1 MSPTGHDK
9 IQLKDVLNFFD
20 YEKVRADMRG
30 RVIDLKRV
38 RRVPVG
44 EHLSFVF
51 ENRDTVLFQVQ
62 EMCRVER
69 ITADA
74 RVQDEIDVYNALL
87 PGPGELSATL
97 FIEITDKAQI
107 QAVLDRFIG
116 IDAWGIDAG
125 GIDAGGI
132 DVGPTVWIQVGR
144 EFAVPGEFEAGH
156 SDQEKGKLSAVH
168 FVRFAFPPEAVR
180 AFASSPVHL
189 VVDHPAVRARV
200 ELTAETKAQMLEDLR
215 G

>member
-1 MSPTGHDK
+1 MSPAGHDK
-9 IQLKDVLNFFD
+9 IQLKDVLNFFE
-20 YEKVRADMRG
+20 YEKVRAEMRG

-51 ENRDTVLFQVQ
+51 ENRDTVLFQIQ

-69 ITADA
+69 ITDDA

-97 FIEITDKAQI
+97 FIEITDKDQI

-116 IDAWGIDAG
+116 IDAGGIDAA
-125 GIDAGGI
+125 GIGAGGI
-132 DVGPTVWIQVGR
+132 DVGPTVWIQVGKD
-144 EFAVPGEFEAGH
+144 FALPGEFEAGH
-156 SDQEKGKLSAVH
+156 SDEEKGKLSAVH

-180 AFASSPVHL
+180 AFAISPVHL

-200 ELTAETKAQMLEDLR
+200 ELPAESKAQLLLDLR